1 MHYTTSERIRVGVVY
16 GDEGRIRPEWFVWE
30 GREHRVTSINH
41 IWRDTVG
48 RETLIFFSVSD
59 KADTYLLCYH
69 TIQLQWTLCG
79 VEMEG

>member
-30 GREHRVTSINH
+30 GREHRVASINH
-41 IWRDTVG
+41 IWREKAG
-48 RETLIFFSVSD
+48 REALIFFSVSD
-59 KADTYLLCYH
+59 KANTYLLCYH

-79 VEMEG
+79 VDMEG